1 MCILNKSTRSRNDIT
16 DITADH
22 YGDVYFL
29 QWVKSYYKELYT
41 KIIQMHQCKFSTP
54 PQLILISWFL
64 VKGKK
69 LKHKND
75 TSPLFDIIIYLDLAG
90 GILQLV
96 TQPV

>member
-1 MCILNKSTRSRNDIT
+1 MVATVFPPKKILN
-16 DITADH
+16 
-22 YGDVYFL
+22 FF
-29 QWVKSYYKELYT
+29 
-41 KIIQMHQCKFSTP
+41 IISCTLLNT

-75 TSPLFDIIIYLDLAG
+75 TSPLFDIIIYLDLAS